1 VKPLF
6 VLANFIIAIAQV
18 LRTLVYA
25 YIFVII
31 LDSILS
37 FVMPATYSPLRQF
50 ISALSNLVLNPIRK
64 VIRPVGGVDL
74 SPFVAILL
82 LVFVQSFA
90 IQSLY
95 EFGLVLKLP

>member
-1 VKPLF
+1 MF